1 MKIIVTLFFMVSMS
15 LFADE
20 VEELNLPDDSTSY
33 YNVTAI
39 GLSYDYLFEIYG
51 MNRVFSSSYFEKSD
65 LLKKFILESPIPIIN
80 GQAITNFPWVKSM
93 RVGAKVGYGKIES
106 EILEENNFYQETNM
120 VQRSFSTLMFSLS
133 AHYAY
138 VPYENFALLAG
149 FDLGYG
155 SMNLKEYFVS
165 TKYENGFYSSNDNG
179 FKMFEKSFLFTTPS
193 VQVEYSVTSY
203 LAVRAEF
210 AYNITISQNENWTF
224 NILGT
229 QSDLGEFDLSS
240 YKLGL
245 GIIVGIVDF

>member
-1 MKIIVTLFFMVSMS
+1 MS
-15 LFADE
+15 LFANE
-20 VEELNLPDDSTSY
+20 VDELNLPDDSTGY

-51 MNRVFSSSYFEKSD
+51 MNGVFSSNYYDYSNLPSK
-65 LLKKFILESPIPIIN
+65 LMLESPIPIIN
-80 GQAITNFPWVKSM
+80 GQVITNLPWMKNM

-106 EILEENNFYQETNM
+106 EILEEYNYFQETIV
-120 VQRSFSTLMFSLS
+120 VQRSFSTVMFGLS

-138 VPYENFALLAG
+138 VPYEHLALLAG

-165 TKYENGFYSSNDNG
+165 MKYENGFHSSNDNG

-193 VQVEYSVTSY
+193 VQIEYSVTSF
-203 LAVRAEF
+203 LAFRAEF
-210 AYNITISQNENWTF
+210 AYNITITQDENWTF

-229 QSDLGEFDLSS
+229 QSDLGSFSLSS
-240 YKLGL
+240 YKLSL